1 MLGPL
6 LFLIYVNDMSQA
18 VESDQYLYGCDSCLL
33 LKYKEVTKIIITI
46 IIIKQWTRDFAN
58 ICDWFVDI
66 KLSIYF
72 GQDKT
77 KSILFSSRRNLTL
90 AEKLDIR
97 YKEIKIKQDKNCVN
111 YLVYVLGE
119 TMVLRVIENVDS
131 RLRFLDASVL
141 SLICNALTSF
151 WFCLYCVILKF
162 DKETER

>member
-6 LFLIYVNDMSQA
+6 LFFIYDNDMSQA
-18 VESDQYLYGCDSCLL
+18 VKSDQYLYGCDSCLL
-33 LKYKEVTKIIITI
+33 LQYKEVTKIIIIIII
-46 IIIKQWTRDFAN
+46 IIIKQRIRDFPD

-72 GQDKT
+72 GEDKT
-77 KSILFSSRRNLTL
+77 KSILVSSRRNLKL
-90 AEKLDIR
+90 VEKLDIR

-111 YLVYVLGE
+111 YLVCVLGETMSIE

-141 SLICNALTSF
+141 RLICSALTS
-151 WFCLYCVILKF
+151 L
-162 DKETER
+162 